1 MNSMSGGSHV
11 AVSPGRSLG
20 PPLTEAHD
28 RMPHPSR
35 TARTAFPTFL
45 RAAGS
50 AAVFALVAACAT
62 RAPEISAP
70 QQAAVYAAHARGNYV
85 APGPADDPWGPYIE
99 EAATRFDVPTAW
111 VRALMHV
118 ESGGQEYQDGQLT
131 TSPKG
136 AMGLMQVMPGT
147 YEELRD
153 RYGLGS
159 DPFDPHDNIIAGVA
173 YMRELYDIYGSP
185 AFLAAY
191 NGGPNRLDDYLSNQ
205 RTLPEETRRYVAMI
219 GPALEG
225 IYPLRRSPAEAYAM
239 NDLPL
244 DIAPGLRDGG
254 RTVMVAS
261 VRRHNAARHGS
272 ARHAI
277 EMARLAPHSEHG
289 PAVTHVALLMPTAD
303 PGRHSHGFHLIAR
316 AEAAP
321 APLHAAGANWGIQ
334 VGAFGS
340 AMQAEHAVGAAKAG
354 AHGTLGGSRPALA
367 SIHQGHGTV
376 WRARLTGLSHEAA
389 VHACQ
394 KLAHGHGGC
403 LVISPESQS

>member
-1 MNSMSGGSHV
+1 M
-11 AVSPGRSLG
+11 PRS
-20 PPLTEAHD
+20 
-28 RMPHPSR
+28 SR
-35 TARTAFPTFL
+35 TDRTAFPALL

-50 AAVFALVAACAT
+50 AAMLALVAACAT
-62 RAPEISAP
+62 RTAEINAP

-85 APGPADDPWGPYIE
+85 PPGPADDPWGPYIE
-99 EAATRFDVPTAW
+99 ESATRFDVPAAW
-111 VRALMHV
+111 VRALMQV
-118 ESGGQEYQDGQLT
+118 ESDGQEYRDGQLT

-205 RTLPEETRRYVAMI
+205 RPLPEETRHYVAMI

-225 IYPLRRSPAEAYAM
+225 VFPARRSPAEAYAM

-244 DIAPGLRDGG
+244 EIAPGLRYGG
-254 RTVMVAS
+254 RTIMVAS
-261 VRRHNAARHGS
+261 TTRHVSARHGS
-272 ARHAI
+272 TRHGV
-277 EMARLAPHSEHG
+277 ETARLASRGEHRA
-289 PAVTHVALLMPTAD
+289 AVVRVALMTPPMP
-303 PGRHSHGFHLIAR
+303 PGAPAQHSHGFHLIAR
-316 AEAAP
+316 AEAAS
-321 APLHAAGANWGIQ
+321 APWHASGANWGIQ
-334 VGAFGS
+334 VGAYAS
-340 AMQAEHAVGAAKAG
+340 AAQAEHAVGAAKARARGVLG
-354 AHGTLGGSRPALA
+354 ASHPALA
-367 SIHQGHGTV
+367 SVHQGHGLL
-376 WRARLTGLSHEAA
+376 WRARLTGLSRDAA
-389 VHACQ
+389 IHACQ

-403 LVISPESQS
+403 IVISPESQS

>member
-1 MNSMSGGSHV
+1 ML
-11 AVSPGRSLG
+11 RSFR
-20 PPLTEAHD
+20 TEG
-28 RMPHPSR
+28 
-35 TARTAFPTFL
+35 TALPTLL

-50 AAVFALVAACAT
+50 AAIFALVAACAT
-62 RAPEISAP
+62 KTPEINAS

-85 APGPADDPWGPYIE
+85 PPGPPEDPWGPYIE
-99 EAATRFDVPTAW
+99 AAAARFDVPAAW
-111 VRALMHV
+111 VRALMRV
-118 ESGGQEYQDGQLT
+118 ESGGEEYRDGQLT

-136 AMGLMQVMPGT
+136 AMGLMQVMPAT

-205 RTLPEETRRYVAMI
+205 RPLPEETRHYVAMI

-225 IYPLRRSPAEAYAM
+225 VWPLRRSPAEAYAM

-244 DIAPGLRDGG
+244 EIAPGLRYGG
-254 RTVMVAS
+254 PPVVVAATT
-261 VRRHNAARHGS
+261 RHNPARRGS
-272 ARHAI
+272 GRHAV
-277 EMARLAPHSEHG
+277 EMARLVPRLAHAG
-289 PAVTHVALLMPTAD
+289 VTRVALVTPPVPPGD
-303 PGRHSHGFHLIAR
+303 PARHGRGFHLIAR
-316 AEAAP
+316 AEAAS
-321 APLHAAGANWGIQ
+321 APIHAAGANWGIQ
-334 VGAFGS
+334 VGAYTS
-340 AMQAEHAVGAAKAG
+340 ASQAEHAASAARAG
-354 AHGTLGGSRPALA
+354 AHGALGGSRTALA
-367 SIHQGHGTV
+367 SVHGGRGIL

-394 KLAHGHGGC
+394 RLSHGRGAC

>member
-1 MNSMSGGSHV
+1 ML
-11 AVSPGRSLG
+11 RSSR
-20 PPLTEAHD
+20 PDRPAFRPL
-28 RMPHPSR
+28 
-35 TARTAFPTFL
+35 L
-45 RAAGS
+45 RAAS
-50 AAVFALVAACAT
+50 SVAVLALVAACAT

-70 QQAAVYAAHARGNYV
+70 QQAAVYAAHARGHYV
-85 APGPADDPWGPYIE
+85 PPGPPEDPWGPYIE
-99 EAATRFDVPTAW
+99 EAAARFDVPVSW
-111 VRALMHV
+111 VRALMSV
-118 ESGGQEYQDGQLT
+118 ESGGEEYRDGQLT

-136 AMGLMQVMPGT
+136 AMGLMQVMPAT

-173 YMRELYDIYGSP
+173 YMRELYDIYGAP

-205 RTLPEETRRYVAMI
+205 RSLPDETRHYVAMI

-225 IYPLRRSPAEAYAM
+225 VYPKRRSPAEVYAM

-244 DIAPGLRDGG
+244 DIRPGLRDG
-254 RTVMVAS
+254 RRATVMVAS
-261 VRRHNAARHGS
+261 ATHRGMTRHGS
-272 ARHAI
+272 SRHGT
-277 EMARLAPHSEHG
+277 EMARAEREA
-289 PAVTHVALLMPTAD
+289 AVTRVALLMPPGD

-321 APLHAAGANWGIQ
+321 AAGAAGPNWGIQ
-334 VGAFGS
+334 VGAYSS
-340 AMQAEHAVGAAKAG
+340 AVQAEHAVGAAKAG
-354 AHGTLGGSRPALA
+354 AHGALGGSHPALA
-367 SIHQGHGTV
+367 SVHQGHGLL

-394 KLAHGHGGC
+394 RLAHAHGGC
-403 LVISPESQS
+403 IVISPESQS